1 MFCLPKKAVVFSCI
15 PCILE
20 YKSLSLQDIILTVQ
34 KAVDDCNNKLSMFAF
49 IIIILL
55 CVLGFGVS
63 LFVGH
68 WNKSKKSGAEFSVVA
83 FYNKD
88 WRSLFWIFL
97 RVLSYA
103 LVTVLLFLMVIAT
116 FGEDDAGECFFW
128 IIMFIVGSWFI
139 SIPILVIYICS
150 AVQAIRHRDYM
161 NNVFLGLYCFNALL
175 LLCVVILS
183 SQL

>member
-1 MFCLPKKAVVFSCI
+1 
-15 PCILE
+15 
-20 YKSLSLQDIILTVQ
+20 
-34 KAVDDCNNKLSMFAF
+34 MFAF

-68 WNKSKKSGAEFSVVA
+68 WNKSKKGGAEVSVVA

-88 WRSLFWIFL
+88 WRSFILDIPPCVVFCFGY
-97 RVLSYA
+97 SF
-103 LVTVLLFLMVIAT
+103 LFLMVIAT
-116 FGEDDAGECFFW
+116 LGEDDAGECFFW

-161 NNVFLGLYCFNALL
+161 NNVFLGLYCS
-175 LLCVVILS
+175 CS
-183 SQL
+183 SVTLRCDIE